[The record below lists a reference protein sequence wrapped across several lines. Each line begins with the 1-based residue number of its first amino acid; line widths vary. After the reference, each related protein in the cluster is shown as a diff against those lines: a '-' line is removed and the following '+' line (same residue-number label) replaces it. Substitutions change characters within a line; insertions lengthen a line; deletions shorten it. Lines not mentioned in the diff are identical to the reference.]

1 MMTPQ
6 RILGTFE
13 SLPVLTACDMKLLER
28 QGIPSETLLRHP
40 IKLAYVQVF
49 GSQFL
54 FDQHCPSSRPVRTFA
69 MLSLGLLGD
78 LVDILVW
85 APETGAFASWLGV
98 AWGWGEETMLRP
110 RLGEQAVPIY
120 RTPLGCLRRGLDGIV
135 PLRPKT
141 LAYHLMGVPAL
152 IAEDWAHRAELLR
165 LLHASLP
172 RILVRAENFQ

>member
-13 SLPVLTACDMKLLER
+13 SLPVLSACDMKFFER
-28 QGIPSETLLRHP
+28 RGILSETLLRHP
-40 IKLAYVQVF
+40 IKIAYVQVF
-49 GSQFL
+49 GSRFL
-54 FDQHCPSSRPVRTFA
+54 FDQHCPSSRSVRAFV
-69 MLSLGLLGD
+69 MLSFDLLSEPA
-78 LVDILVW
+78 DILVW
-85 APETGAFASWLGV
+85 DPRAGALASWLGV

-120 RTPLGCLRRGLDGIV
+120 PTPLGRLLSGLDGV
-135 PLRPKT
+135 VALRPQT
-141 LAYHLMGVPAL
+141 LAHHLMGVPAL

-172 RILVRAENFQ
+172 RILVRAENIQ